1 VAGSSQEVSVR
12 STMMDVPLTVTR
24 IMQYGTSVYG
34 DREVVTYTPGGLRRQ
49 SYAETGV
56 RAARLANALRSLGV
70 DGDQR
75 VATLMWNNSEHL
87 EAYLAI
93 PSMGAVLHTLN
104 LRLDPE
110 IIGYIATHAGDD
122 VVIVDPS
129 LAPLLAQVLPHAA
142 AIRHV
147 IVTGAIGETDS
158 SALAALAGPGRQVH
172 SYEDLLAAQPAAFDW
187 PDVDERSAAAMC
199 YTSGTTGHPKGV
211 VYSHRSMHL
220 HSMAVNTGSVFAM
233 SERDRVLPVVPMY
246 HANAWGLP
254 YAAVMAGAS
263 LIMPGRYLQ
272 PEPLVTL
279 IEAERPTVAGAV
291 PTIWNALLQH
301 VRANGGDLSSLRIVP
316 CGGSAVP
323 HALMEAY
330 EKELGVTI
338 LQAWGM
344 TETSPLGSVAYPPVG
359 ATGEDAWRYR
369 DTAGRLICEVDAR
382 LVGPDGSVLPHDG
395 QAVGEVEVR
404 GPWTTGAYYKDDDPY
419 KFRDG
424 WLRTGDVGTID
435 RLGYVVLTDRVKDV
449 IKSGGEWISSMELE
463 NAIMANP
470 DVLEAAVIGVA
481 DERWGE
487 RPLATVVL
495 ASGATTTAAEL
506 REFLGARV
514 PRWQLPERWCFI
526 TEVPKTSVGKFSKT
540 KLRMQYGNGEFEVI
554 TLDPVPPK
562 QG

>member
-1 VAGSSQEVSVR
+1 MR

-24 IMQYGTSVYG
+24 IMQYGSTVYG
-34 DREVVTYTPGGLRRQ
+34 DREVVTITADSFRRQ
-49 SYAETGV
+49 TYAKTGA
-56 RAARLANALRSLGV
+56 RAAKLANALRALGV

-75 VATLMWNNSEHL
+75 VATLMWNNAEHL

-104 LRLDPE
+104 LRLEPQV
-110 IIGYIATHAGDD
+110 IAYIATHAGDD

-129 LAPLLAQVLPHAA
+129 LVPLLAQVLPQAPT
-142 AIRHV
+142 IRHV
-147 IVTGAIGETDS
+147 LVTGGEGETDG
-158 SALAALAGPGRQVH
+158 AALASLAGDGREVH
-172 SYEDLLAAQPAAFDW
+172 SYEALLAAQPDVFDW
-187 PDVDERSAAAMC
+187 PEVDERQAAAMC

-220 HSMAVNTGSVFAM
+220 HSMAVNTGSVFGM
-233 SERDRVLPVVPMY
+233 SERDRVLPVVPMF

-263 LIMPGRYLQ
+263 LVMPDRYLQ
-272 PEPLVTL
+272 PEPLVRL

-301 VRANGGDLSSLRIVP
+301 VRANGGDLSSLRVVP

-323 HALMEAY
+323 RSLMEAY
-330 EKELGVTI
+330 DKELGVYI

-359 ATGEDAWRYR
+359 AEGDEAWAYR
-369 DTAGRLICEVDAR
+369 DTQGRLICDVEAR
-382 LVGPDGSVLPHDG
+382 LVGDEGVPLPHDG
-395 QAVGEVEVR
+395 KAVGEVEVR
-404 GPWTTGAYYKDDDPY
+404 GPWITGAYYKDDDPG

-435 RLGYVVLTDRVKDV
+435 RLGYVTLTDRAKDV

-463 NAIMANP
+463 NALMAHP
-470 DVLEAAVIGVA
+470 DVVEAAVIGVA
-481 DERWGE
+481 DDRWGE

-495 ASGATTTAAEL
+495 APGASVTAAAL
-506 REFLGARV
+506 REFLAGAV
-514 PRWQLPERWCFI
+514 PKWQLPERWSFI
-526 TEVPKTSVGKFSKT
+526 TEVPKTSVGKFAKT
-540 KLRMQYGNGEFEVI
+540 KIRDAYARGEYQVI
-554 TLDPVPPK
+554 EAR
-562 QG
+562 

>member
-1 VAGSSQEVSVR
+1 
-12 STMMDVPLTVTR
+12 MMDVPLTVTR

-34 DREVVTYTPGGLRRQ
+34 DREVVTYAPGGLRRQ

-56 RAARLANALRSLGV
+56 RAARLANALRS
-70 DGDQR
+70 
-75 VATLMWNNSEHL
+75 
-87 EAYLAI
+87 
-93 PSMGAVLHTLN
+93 

-338 LQAWGM
+338 LQAW
-344 TETSPLGSVAYPPVG
+344 
-359 ATGEDAWRYR
+359 
-369 DTAGRLICEVDAR
+369 
-382 LVGPDGSVLPHDG
+382 
-395 QAVGEVEVR
+395 
-404 GPWTTGAYYKDDDPY
+404 
-419 KFRDG
+419 
-424 WLRTGDVGTID
+424 
-435 RLGYVVLTDRVKDV
+435 
-449 IKSGGEWISSMELE
+449 
-463 NAIMANP
+463 
-470 DVLEAAVIGVA
+470 
-481 DERWGE
+481 
-487 RPLATVVL
+487 
-495 ASGATTTAAEL
+495 
-506 REFLGARV
+506 
-514 PRWQLPERWCFI
+514 
-526 TEVPKTSVGKFSKT
+526 
-540 KLRMQYGNGEFEVI
+540 
-554 TLDPVPPK
+554 
-562 QG
+562 